1 MGALRRLGAVL
12 PPPSRGQRLRDQA
25 WPADWRHRLE
35 GSGTDTL
42 LFICLLHPSLQSQG
56 AFSEP
61 LPCPLTSGRDVR
73 GMEIEGTTHGMQSLS
88 SSWGKL
94 SGQRSAKV
102 NKTKPQPAED
112 QLMRKQGLRLRVERR
127 DRQMGG
133 SGSASSTRCL

>member
-12 PPPSRGQRLRDQA
+12 PAPSQGQRLRDQA

-56 AFSEP
+56 ALSEP

-73 GMEIEGTTHGMQSLS
+73 GMEIEGTTYNRREFIKKR
-88 SSWGKL
+88 GKH
-94 SGQRSAKV
+94 
-102 NKTKPQPAED
+102 
-112 QLMRKQGLRLRVERR
+112 
-127 DRQMGG
+127 
-133 SGSASSTRCL
+133 